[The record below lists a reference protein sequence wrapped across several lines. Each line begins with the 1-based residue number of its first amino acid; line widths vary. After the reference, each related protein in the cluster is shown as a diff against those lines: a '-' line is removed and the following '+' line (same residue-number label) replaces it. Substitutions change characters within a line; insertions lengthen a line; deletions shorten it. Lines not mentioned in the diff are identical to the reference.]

1 MNFYNVSL
9 ICSAIVINYTY
20 KLIKPVL
27 ENYYVTL
34 ENGPTI
40 KNYGIYLDT

>member
-1 MNFYNVSL
+1 MIYFNL
-9 ICSAIVINYTY
+9 ILASGGVLLY

-40 KNYGIYLDT
+40 KNYGNYL

>member
-1 MNFYNVSL
+1 MNFYDIS
-9 ICSAIVINYTY
+9 IIASSFVIYNTY

-34 ENGPTI
+34 ENGPSI
-40 KNYGIYLDT
+40 KNYGGYL

>member
-1 MNFYNVSL
+1 MNFYDIS
-9 ICSAIVINYTY
+9 IIASSFVIYNTY

-34 ENGPTI
+34 ENGPSI
-40 KNYGIYLDT
+40 KNYGNYL

>member
-1 MNFYNVSL
+1 MYFEISLAFSGFILYNG
-9 ICSAIVINYTY
+9 YR
-20 KLIKPVL
+20 LIKPVL

-34 ENGPTI
+34 ENGPSI

>member
-1 MNFYNVSL
+1 MVYPNLILVSSSFL
-9 ICSAIVINYTY
+9 LYGSY

-27 ENYYVTL
+27 DNYYITL

-40 KNYGIYLDT
+40 KNYGNYL